1 MALLAYYR
9 IRKYRPGR
17 RLTKVTDYAYSVDG
31 ALSIGFKN
39 GELVDQSSISQ
50 GVGAAHFTLKDK
62 ASTNTHTV
70 DIGLEDKINASSK
83 RDVGINFCY
92 NSTKLGSLNG
102 YTFKDFSILDSLKIL
117 KEFGEDQNN
126 ESNLLYEYVHAIN
139 KYIKVITGAAS
150 LGSLL
155 EGSKGVSLASIASFF
170 SSAQFDNS
178 YDSIEDNYISS
189 PELYYPSSD
198 TLRITLNPQSED
210 AWTLIIDFSD
220 EILNSGYSFGIGI
233 ENIKIAGYYG
243 NFSINLFEADQNGDD
258 NITSS
263 ELSRLKINGFKTAN
277 PSTDPYVDLE
287 YLPILVKMGIK
298 TTNTHE
304 YSLSGTLDFPGV
316 AALLGL
322 KDFSIKVHLS
332 VLEEK
337 DEKNVH
343 MVDGYIELLKSG
355 SEINNSWITSH
366 EYYRVEIF
374 LRKKDVYVKKTVIK
388 NSVLS
393 SNYNVTIDYWRTTS
407 ELFTSDL
414 VYYLVVYILG
424 VGEGLYNTIYGMI
437 KDREDTYLDY
447 IQGLTHDNANSKRT
461 LNYRIVTGISG
472 YLDITYNKNDDYS
485 ISKVYLDFKA
495 TDLLHV
501 TVDASMDQSLA
512 NHSSTMTYVDNFI
525 NAFNSSSYTKNLGN
539 RVDHNDTSNVYVYS
553 TSGSSYKTGNLTYN
567 GETY

>member
-1 MALLAYYR
+1 MASLAYFQKTKSPPAY
-9 IRKYRPGR
+9 

-31 ALSIGFKN
+31 ALSLGFKN

-50 GVGAAHFTLKDK
+50 GVGAARFTLKDK

-70 DIGLEDKINASSK
+70 NIGLESKINASNK
-83 RDVGINFCY
+83 KDIGINFCY

-102 YTFKDFSILDSLKIL
+102 YTYRDFSILDSLRIL
-117 KEFGEDQNN
+117 EEFGDDEGNK
-126 ESNLLYEYVHAIN
+126 SNLLYEYVSAIN

-155 EGSKGVSLASIASFF
+155 EGSKNVSLAQIASFF

-178 YDSIEDNYISS
+178 YDSIQDNYLTTPS
-189 PELYYPSSD
+189 LYYPSSD
-198 TLRITLNPQSED
+198 TLRITLNPNTNDEF
-210 AWTLIIDFSD
+210 TLIVDFSD
-220 EILNSGYSFGIGI
+220 EVLNAGYSFGIGL

-243 NFSINLFEADQNGDD
+243 NFRINLFEADQNNDG
-258 NITSS
+258 NVTSS
-263 ELSRLKINGFKTAN
+263 EMSRLKINGFKTAN
-277 PSTDPYVDLE
+277 PNSDPYVDLE

-298 TTNTHE
+298 TTSTHE

-337 DEKNVH
+337 DESNVH

-388 NSVLS
+388 NSALS
-393 SNYNVTIDYWRTTS
+393 SNYNVTIDYWHTTS
-407 ELFTSDL
+407 ELFVSDL

-424 VGEGLYNTIYGMI
+424 VGEGLYNTIYDMI

-447 IQGLTHDNANSKRT
+447 IQGLTHDNANTKWR
-461 LNYRIVTGISG
+461 LNYKIVTGISG

-485 ISKVYLDFKA
+485 ISKVYLDFKV
-495 TDLLHV
+495 TDLLHI
-501 TVDASMDQSLA
+501 TVDATMDQSLA

-567 GETY
+567 GSTY